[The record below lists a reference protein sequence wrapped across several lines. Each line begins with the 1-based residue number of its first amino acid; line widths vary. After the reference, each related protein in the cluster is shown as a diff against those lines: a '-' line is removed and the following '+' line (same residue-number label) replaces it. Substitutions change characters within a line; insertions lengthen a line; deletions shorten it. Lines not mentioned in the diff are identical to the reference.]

1 MYNNLSSLTF
11 QSANGNDTFLIAEK
25 ILIAFVCNP
34 RVRLT
39 YPIYSK
45 GFFGGYSVG
54 LMSVCFA
61 FYCSKYLY
69 KIYTQIATA
78 VLFSDISKINVFNF
92 LSIKCCHMET
102 VFMFKITE
110 TIN

>member
-39 YPIYSK
+39 YPINSK

-61 FYCSKYLY
+61 SIVLNICTR
-69 KIYTQIATA
+69 ICTQIATA

-92 LSIKCCHMET
+92 LSIRCCHMVLCSE
-102 VFMFKITE
+102 
-110 TIN
+110 